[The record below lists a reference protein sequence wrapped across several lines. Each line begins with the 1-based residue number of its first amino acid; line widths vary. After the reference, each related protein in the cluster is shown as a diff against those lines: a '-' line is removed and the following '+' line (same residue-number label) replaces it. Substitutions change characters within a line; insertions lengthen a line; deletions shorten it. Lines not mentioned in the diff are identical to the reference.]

1 MRIYTEVIFNWDDK
15 QDKLVETSSKFFE
28 ANLDPMKGEIALC
41 YGLVSGGWFR
51 DSQGN
56 DYQVFLQY
64 KTWAGKKKYNYQ
76 YAEDKNGNVVWRAAY
91 GDDYWKKQDAID
103 NATRGLEK
111 KSNTGVLYAKSS
123 ADDIPSK
130 WYTQYA
136 NTYGMKASGIAELD
150 LKWAT
155 EYFVMNENQQYDA
168 REKAQQFGDTVSEE
182 YWTVPEGDV
191 TEGAG
196 TDVGDPQ
203 NPYADEKGSQNWWDW
218 ETTPG
223 NNPDFDE
230 DLYKKTTNIGLINKG
245 IQYEL
250 VADPIELGEGAV
262 STKTTIET
270 IMTDWAAIVDPTR
283 PDIYQDALERAV
295 DELGFAEDDIID
307 AYNTLQGKFEE
318 LGEDYTTDVEEL
330 IGHRIVDPVTGE
342 VISEG
347 TYLEDIRV
355 IEKLKEEGLETEI
368 VTREGE
374 LEALREEAVGEIRA
388 AEAKIGAAGFASTG
402 VGQTAREILAEDIGR
417 AAEDIDVEFVEGREL
432 VKEAF
437 VEEKGRLTKERNIS
451 LGEYTKTRDR
461 LARESAGDW
470 KGKTLAYERL
480 LESYDA
486 IKGETGA
493 YTLPGVTAPGETVAG
508 GIAAQAEA
516 GLTGIQADIE
526 SMIELMRKGEGF
538 EDWDPFT
545 AGGVNLEER
554 TALFGK
560 GTEYGWDAIS
570 KTFTTAYPEGLFDPT
585 LQELQYTPATDLQLY
600 DPEFRLPWE
609 IGTEDIQPDKPY
621 KPRGQR

>member
-1 MRIYTEVIFNWDDK
+1 
-15 QDKLVETSSKFFE
+15 
-28 ANLDPMKGEIALC
+28 
-41 YGLVSGGWFR
+41 
-51 DSQGN
+51 
-56 DYQVFLQY
+56 
-64 KTWAGKKKYNYQ
+64 
-76 YAEDKNGNVVWRAAY
+76 
-91 GDDYWKKQDAID
+91 
-103 NATRGLEK
+103 
-111 KSNTGVLYAKSS
+111 
-123 ADDIPSK
+123 
-130 WYTQYA
+130 
-136 NTYGMKASGIAELD
+136 
-150 LKWAT
+150 
-155 EYFVMNENQQYDA
+155 
-168 REKAQQFGDTVSEE
+168 
-182 YWTVPEGDV
+182 
-191 TEGAG
+191 
-196 TDVGDPQ
+196 
-203 NPYADEKGSQNWWDW
+203 
-218 ETTPG
+218 
-223 NNPDFDE
+223 DE

-486 IKGETGA
+486 
-493 YTLPGVTAPGETVAG
+493 
-508 GIAAQAEA
+508 
-516 GLTGIQADIE
+516 
-526 SMIELMRKGEGF
+526 
-538 EDWDPFT
+538 
-545 AGGVNLEER
+545 
-554 TALFGK
+554 
-560 GTEYGWDAIS
+560 
-570 KTFTTAYPEGLFDPT
+570 
-585 LQELQYTPATDLQLY
+585 
-600 DPEFRLPWE
+600 
-609 IGTEDIQPDKPY
+609 
-621 KPRGQR
+621 